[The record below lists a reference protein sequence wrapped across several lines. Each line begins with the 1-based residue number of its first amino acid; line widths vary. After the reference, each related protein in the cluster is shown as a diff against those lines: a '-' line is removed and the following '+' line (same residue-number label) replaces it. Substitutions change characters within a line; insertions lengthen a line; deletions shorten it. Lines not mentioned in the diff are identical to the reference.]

1 MQQLAWQRLIKVT
14 IKKTFNKKIC
24 RYNNV
29 FGKVYKEVSVQKIY
43 FYVKE
48 FKIFTYL
55 YKKSVKCNTK

>member
-1 MQQLAWQRLIKVT
+1 M
-14 IKKTFNKKIC
+14 
-24 RYNNV
+24 YNNV

-48 FKIFTYL
+48 FSLFKIFTYL